1 VNCGYGHGFSV
12 KEVIHK
18 VRQITGVN
26 INAIETPRRPGD
38 PAIVMSTAKKIRKLF
53 GWKPKYDDLDLII
66 KSAYE
71 WEKIGRY

>member
-1 VNCGYGHGFSV
+1 V

-26 INAIETPRRPGD
+26 INAMETPRRPGD
-38 PAIVMSTAKKIRKLF
+38 PAVVMSKAEKIRTLF
-53 GWKPKYDDLDLII
+53 GWKPKFDDLDLII

-71 WEKIGRY
+71 WEKKGLY